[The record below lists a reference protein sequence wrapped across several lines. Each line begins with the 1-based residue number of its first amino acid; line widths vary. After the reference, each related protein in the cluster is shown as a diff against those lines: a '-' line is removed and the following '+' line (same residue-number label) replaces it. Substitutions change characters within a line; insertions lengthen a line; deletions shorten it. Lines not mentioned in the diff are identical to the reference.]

1 MDDGYQMMNEPQDN
15 PADEIARL
23 RKIIDDYARICEAA
37 SAEISMLRRRLEESH
52 DGNVTD

>member
-1 MDDGYQMMNEPQDN
+1 MMNEPQDS

-37 SAEISMLRRRLEESH
+37 SAEIAMLRRRLEESH

>member
-1 MDDGYQMMNEPQDN
+1 MMNEPQDN

-23 RKIIDDYARICEAA
+23 RNIIDDYARICEAA
-37 SAEISMLRRRLEESH
+37 SAEIAMLRRRLEESH